1 MARRPK
7 ILTPVSVQA
16 FAEIELRDILN
27 DFDEV
32 FTGYSKEIKDKVEEE
47 AQTSLK
53 LYEDLFDAMTKG
65 MPSKDMQRFINYA
78 HSIGTRSDVED
89 KSIMVPLR
97 RVMVGVNKLV
107 QLPASMG
114 QQSHQEFSSISGQF
128 YVIYVGLTE
137 IEKGLIKAGI
147 SEKILPTDRTASS
160 NRQKPGHREKFS
172 LAELAR
178 MKEQFRQLY
187 ISAKALAEM
196 PVSMFTGD
204 SLADIDR
211 ALEEYFKSTDQQEHL
226 AKKVKQVD
234 VLRGNVKQELKFEV
248 QTLRSKAENLLGYG
262 RTDIRKLGGNF
273 DTGLRKVTN
282 KYKNKFARLQGSN
295 PLEGEIV
302 KQFTDIAAGKKP
314 KPYKSTSTIKKKAT
328 AVKPDKVKQHLKKTL
343 AKAAAVKSLQRVV
356 MPKKTRQSEGGV
368 SNQRELNKLR
378 MNINKRL
385 PAEVR
390 RNMGRPALINR
401 TSTFS
406 NSATLTELRQG
417 PKTLIGKYTYMLNP
431 YETFENEG
439 QRQWPNGYN
448 PKPLIAQSIRNL
460 AMQYTEQKF
469 TLRRD

>member
-1 MARRPK
+1 MANKPK
-7 ILTPVSVQA
+7 ILTPVDVQA

-32 FTGYSKEIKDKVEEE
+32 FTGYSREIKDKVEEE
-47 AQTSLK
+47 AKTSLK
-53 LYEDLFDAMTKG
+53 LYEDLFDQMTHG
-65 MPSKDMQRFINYA
+65 LPSKDMQRFIDYA
-78 HSIGTRSDVED
+78 HQIGTRD
-89 KSIMVPLR
+89 KQDNAILVPLR
-97 RVMVGVNKLV
+97 RVMKGLNDLV
-107 QLPASMG
+107 SLPASMG

-128 YVIYVGLTE
+128 YVIYVGLEE
-137 IEKGLIKAGI
+137 IERGLIKAGV
-147 SEKILPTDRTASS
+147 SDTILPTDRTKTSG
-160 NRQKPGHREKFS
+160 RLKPGHRKKFS

-187 ISAKALAEM
+187 ITAKAVAEM
-196 PVSMFTGD
+196 PISMFTGD
-204 SLADIDR
+204 SLVDIDR
-211 ALEEYFKSTDQQEHL
+211 ALEEYFKSTDEQEHL

-234 VLRGNVKQELKFEV
+234 VLRGNVRQELKFEI
-248 QTLRSKAENLLGYG
+248 QTLRSKTEDLLGYG
-262 RTDIRKLGGNF
+262 RVDIRKLGGKF
-273 DTGLRKVTN
+273 DAKLNQVTN
-282 KYKNKFARLQGSN
+282 KYKNDFTRLEGSN

-302 KQFTDIAAGKKP
+302 KQFTDIAAGKKS
-314 KPYKSTSTIKKKAT
+314 KPYKSTSTVKKKAT

-343 AKAAAVKSLQRVV
+343 AKAAAVKSFQRVV

-368 SNQRELNKLR
+368 TNQRELNKLR